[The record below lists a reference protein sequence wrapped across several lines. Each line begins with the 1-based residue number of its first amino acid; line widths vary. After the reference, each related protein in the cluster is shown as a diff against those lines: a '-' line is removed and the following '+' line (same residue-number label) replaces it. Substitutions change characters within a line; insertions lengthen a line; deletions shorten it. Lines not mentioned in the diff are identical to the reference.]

1 MGALRRREQRQGL
14 EWTGR
19 GYQALGKGWS
29 MSEGQR
35 EKNNLED
42 SAVLESITS
51 QWWSFSSFV
60 PLLTGALWLWL
71 AARGGLPAVLLGVVP
86 GTLLLSTGLSGLL
99 WAVDSRTFQYMALA
113 SSLGAVLSLPA
124 ILLMGP
130 VAALVLFVGSATSF
144 FAAGYLALGQHRCPS
159 SVPAPDTG
167 PSLAARAAVNEL
179 MMCGLILTSWPVAVG
194 TTAVRVQREATEA
207 YAMFDEMGWFSEPAT
222 YHKDPPPLEEPEIET
237 IEHKG
242 REIEHLTFDS
252 LYEPHENEPGRERWL
267 SYRRNPTVHAW
278 ILRHQ
283 GEQRPWLICVHG
295 IRMGTLNK
303 SLIRFQPE
311 YLHEELGLNVIMP
324 VLPMHG
330 PRDTGGLISG
340 ERTLSG
346 DVMDTLH
353 TGAQAAWDLRRLVGW
368 LRESEGAPAIGALG
382 HSLGGYAVSLL
393 ASLEEDL
400 DCVVAGNPAVDP
412 SNLFWANTLALANHS
427 LSAEGI
433 REETIKALLRPVSP
447 LALEPLVPHERR
459 AIFAGV
465 VDRVVPPVQAH
476 SLWRHWEQPRIG
488 WYQGAHQRF
497 IRASEG
503 REVLEET
510 LRAADMLP
518 EETAVS

>member
-1 MGALRRREQRQGL
+1 
-14 EWTGR
+14 
-19 GYQALGKGWS
+19 
-29 MSEGQR
+29 MSRKQP
-35 EKNNLED
+35 EKSNLAD

-51 QWWSFSSFV
+51 QWWSFSSFI
-60 PLLTGALWLWL
+60 PLLTGALWFWL
-71 AARGGLPAVLLGVVP
+71 AARGGLPAVLLGALP
-86 GTLLLSTGLSGLL
+86 GALLLSTGLSGLL
-99 WAVDSRTFQYMALA
+99 WTVESRMFQHMALA
-113 SSLGAVLSLPA
+113 SVLGAILSLPE
-124 ILLMGP
+124 IFLIGP
-130 VAALVLFVGSATSF
+130 VAALVLGVGSGASF
-144 FAAGYLALGQHRCPS
+144 LAAGYLALGQHRCPS

-179 MMCGLILTSWPVAVG
+179 MMCGLILTSWPVTVG
-194 TTAVRVQREATEA
+194 TVAVRVQREAAEA
-207 YAMFDEMGWFSEPAT
+207 YSLFEEKGWFSDPAS
-222 YHKDPPPLEEPEIET
+222 YHRDPPPLEKPEIET
-237 IEHKG
+237 IERKG
-242 REIEHLTFDS
+242 RKIEQLTFES
-252 LYEPHENEPGRERWL
+252 LYEPHEDEPGRERWL
-267 SYRRNPTVHAW
+267 GYRRNPTAWAW
-278 ILRHQ
+278 ILRHT
-283 GEQRPWLICVHG
+283 GEPRPWLICVHG

-311 YLHEELGLNVIMP
+311 YLHDELGLNLIMP

-353 TGAQAAWDLRRLVGW
+353 TGAQAMWDLRRLVRW

-393 ASLEEDL
+393 ASLEDDL

-412 SNLFWANTLALANHS
+412 SHLFWTNALAVATHS

-433 REETIKALLRPVSP
+433 REETLKALLRPVSP
-447 LALEPLVPHERR
+447 LSLEPVVPHERR

-476 SLWRHWEQPRIG
+476 SLWRHWDEPRIG

-497 IRASEG
+497 IRAPEG
-503 REVLEET
+503 RKVLEDA
-510 LRAADMLP
+510 LRAADMLTK
-518 EETAVS
+518 ETSGTPSQR

>member
-1 MGALRRREQRQGL
+1 MGEERR
-14 EWTGR
+14 
-19 GYQALGKGWS
+19 K
-29 MSEGQR
+29 
-35 EKNNLED
+35 KNNLDD

-51 QWWSFSSFV
+51 QWWSFSTLI
-60 PLLTGALWLWL
+60 PMLMGALWLWW
-71 AARGGLPAVLLGVVP
+71 AARGGLPATLLGAVP
-86 GTLLLSTGLSGLL
+86 GALLLGTGLSGLL
-99 WAVDSRTFQYMALA
+99 WAVESRTIQFMSLA
-113 SSLGAVLSLPA
+113 SVLGMVLSLPA
-124 ILLMGP
+124 IFLIGP
-130 VAALVLFVGSATSF
+130 VAALVLGLGSVASF
-144 FAAGYLALGQHRCPS
+144 FASGYLALGQHRCPA

-167 PSLAARAAVNEL
+167 PRLAARAAINEL

-194 TTAVRVQREATEA
+194 SVAVRIHREASEA
-207 YAMFDEMGWFSEPAT
+207 YALFDDQGWFSDPVS
-222 YHKDPPPLEEPEIET
+222 YHKDPPPLENPEIET

-242 REIEHLTFDS
+242 REIEELTFDS
-252 LYEPHENEPGRERWL
+252 LYEPHEGEPGRERWL
-267 SYRRNPTVHAW
+267 SYKRNPTACAW

-283 GEQRPWLICVHG
+283 GEARPWLICVHG

-303 SLIRFQPE
+303 SMMRFQPE
-311 YLHEELGLNVIMP
+311 YLHEKLGLNMIMP

-353 TGAQAAWDLRRLVGW
+353 TGAQAVWDLRRIISW
-368 LRESEGAPAIGALG
+368 LRASEDAPAIGALG

-393 ASLEEDL
+393 ASVEEDL

-412 SNLFWANTLALANHS
+412 SHLFWTNALAIATHS

-433 REETIKALLRPVSP
+433 REETLEALLRPVSP
-447 LALEPLVPHERR
+447 LALEPTVPHERR

-465 VDRVVPPVQAH
+465 IDRVVPPVQAH

-497 IRASEG
+497 IRSPEG
-503 REVLEET
+503 RKVLEDT

-518 EETAVS
+518 WETTGTASQR

>member
-1 MGALRRREQRQGL
+1 
-14 EWTGR
+14 
-19 GYQALGKGWS
+19 
-29 MSEGQR
+29 MSDKQR
-35 EKNNLED
+35 EKNNLDD

-51 QWWSFSSFV
+51 QWWSFSTLV

-71 AARGGLPAVLLGVVP
+71 AARGGLPAVLVGAVP
-86 GTLLLSTGLSGLL
+86 GALLLGTGLSGLL
-99 WAVDSRTFQYMALA
+99 WAVESRTFQFMALG
-113 SSLGAVLSLPA
+113 SVLGVILCLPE
-124 ILLMGP
+124 ILLSGP
-130 VAALVLFVGSATSF
+130 VTALVLGLGSAMSF
-144 FAAGYLALGQHRCPS
+144 LAAGYLALGQHRCPA

-167 PSLAARAAVNEL
+167 PRLAARAAVNEL
-179 MMCGLILTSWPVAVG
+179 MMCGLILTSWPIVVG
-194 TTAVRVQREATEA
+194 TAAVRIQREATEA
-207 YAMFDEMGWFSEPAT
+207 YSLFDAKGWFSDPAS
-222 YHKDPPPLEEPEIET
+222 YHRDPPPLEEPEIEI

-242 REIEHLTFDS
+242 REIEHLTFES
-252 LYEPHENEPGRERWL
+252 LYEPHEDEPGRERWVG
-267 SYRRNPTVHAW
+267 YRRNPTAHAY
-278 ILRHQ
+278 ILRHP

-295 IRMGTLNK
+295 IRMGTMKK
-303 SLIRFQPE
+303 SMMRFQPE
-311 YLHEELGLNVIMP
+311 YLHEELGLNLIMP

-353 TGAQAAWDLRRLVGW
+353 TGAQAVWDLRRMISW
-368 LRESEGAPAIGALG
+368 LRESEEAPAIGALG

-400 DCVVAGNPAVDP
+400 DCVIAGNPAVDP
-412 SNLFWANTLALANHS
+412 SHLFWSNALAVATHS

-433 REETIKALLRPVSP
+433 REETLKALLRPVSP
-447 LALEPLVPHERR
+447 LALEPMVPHERR

-465 VDRVVPPVQAH
+465 VDRVIPPVQAH

-497 IRASEG
+497 IRAPEG
-503 REVLEET
+503 REVLEDT

-518 EETAVS
+518 KETTGTASHSGG

>member
-1 MGALRRREQRQGL
+1 M
-14 EWTGR
+14 
-19 GYQALGKGWS
+19 LGKGWL
-29 MSEGQR
+29 MGGQR
-35 EKNNLED
+35 QEKNNLDD

-60 PLLTGALWLWL
+60 PLVTGALWLWL
-71 AARGGLPAVLLGVVP
+71 AASGGLPAVLLGAVP
-86 GTLLLSTGLSGLL
+86 GALLLGTGLSGLL
-99 WAVDSRTFQYMALA
+99 WAVESRTFQYMALA
-113 SSLGAVLSLPA
+113 SVLGAVLSLPA
-124 ILLMGP
+124 ILLIGP
-130 VAALVLFVGSATSF
+130 VAALVLGLGSAASF
-144 FAAGYLALGQHRCPS
+144 LAAGYLAMGQHRCPS

-167 PSLAARAAVNEL
+167 PNLAARAAVNEL

-222 YHKDPPPLEEPEIET
+222 Y
-237 IEHKG
+237 
-242 REIEHLTFDS
+242 DS

-267 SYRRNPTVHAW
+267 SYKRNPTVHAW

-283 GEQRPWLICVHG
+283 GDERPWLICVHG

-311 YLHEELGLNVIMP
+311 YLHEELGLNLIMP

-353 TGAQAAWDLRRLVGW
+353 TGAQAMWDLRRLISW

-400 DCVVAGNPAVDP
+400 DCVIAGNPAVDP
-412 SNLFWANTLALANHS
+412 SHLFWTNALAIATHS

-447 LALEPLVPHERR
+447 LALESVVPHERR
-459 AIFAGV
+459 AIFAGT
-465 VDRVVPPVQAH
+465 VDRVIPPVQAH
-476 SLWRHWEQPRIG
+476 SLWRHWKEPRIG

-497 IRASEG
+497 IRAEEG
-503 REVLEET
+503 REVLEDT
-510 LRAADMLP
+510 LRAAGMLS
-518 EETAVS
+518 EETAEPASQH

>member
-1 MGALRRREQRQGL
+1 
-14 EWTGR
+14 
-19 GYQALGKGWS
+19 
-29 MSEGQR
+29 MSDKRR
-35 EKNNLED
+35 EKNNLDD

-71 AARGGLPAVLLGVVP
+71 AARGGLPAILVGAVPGALLLG
-86 GTLLLSTGLSGLL
+86 TGLSGLL
-99 WAVDSRTFQYMALA
+99 WAVESRTFQFMT
-113 SSLGAVLSLPA
+113 LGSVLGVLLSLPE
-124 ILLMGP
+124 ILLSGP
-130 VAALVLFVGSATSF
+130 VTALVLGLGSAVSF
-144 FAAGYLALGQHRCPS
+144 LAAGYLALGQHRCPA

-167 PSLAARAAVNEL
+167 PNLAARAAVNEL

-194 TTAVRVQREATEA
+194 TTAVRIQREATEA
-207 YAMFDEMGWFSEPAT
+207 YGLFEERGWFDDPAS
-222 YHKDPPPLEEPEIET
+222 YHKDPPPLEKPEIEI

-242 REIEHLTFDS
+242 RRVESLTFES
-252 LYEPHENEPGRERWL
+252 LYEPHEDEPGRGRWL
-267 SYRRNPTVHAW
+267 SHKRNPTVHAY

-283 GEQRPWLICVHG
+283 GESRPWLMCVHG
-295 IRMGTLNK
+295 IRMGTLGK
-303 SLIRFQPE
+303 SMIRFQPE
-311 YLHEELGLNVIMP
+311 YLHEELGLNLIMP

-330 PRDTGGLISG
+330 PRDTGGLVSG

-346 DVMDTLH
+346 DVMETLH
-353 TGAQAAWDLRRLVGW
+353 TGAQAMWDLRRIVFW
-368 LRESEGAPAIGALG
+368 LRKSEEAPAIGALG

-412 SNLFWANTLALANHS
+412 SQLFWSNALAIATHS

-433 REETIKALLRPVSP
+433 REETLKALLRPVSP
-447 LALEPLVPHERR
+447 LALEPVVPHDRR

-476 SLWRHWEQPRIG
+476 SLWRHWEEPRIG

-497 IRASEG
+497 IRAPEG
-503 REVLEET
+503 RKVLEDT
-510 LRAADMLP
+510 LRTANMLP
-518 EETAVS
+518 GETTETTSRNA